1 MTTRNVGVDLV
12 DVARFT
18 LALERHPR
26 LAERLFTEGERRDAK
41 ARPERLAARFA
52 AKEAVL
58 KTFRVGIGAAPWRS
72 IEVTTDDAGAPS
84 VVLHAPALEL
94 ARAAGVET
102 LHLSLTHTQL
112 TAAAFVV
119 GSSMGD
125 ETGAR

>member
-1 MTTRNVGVDLV
+1 VTTRNVGVDLV
-12 DVARFT
+12 DVARFR

-26 LAERLFTEGERRDAK
+26 LAERLFTEGERSDAK

-58 KTFRVGIGAAPWRS
+58 KTFRVGIGAVPWRS
-72 IEVTTDDAGAPS
+72 IEVTTDEGGAPS
-84 VVLHAPALEL
+84 VLLHAPALEL

-102 LHLSLTHTQL
+102 LHLSMTHTQL

-119 GSSMGD
+119 GSSMKD